1 MLLEISLEVPVLVPV
16 LVVLS
21 LVSLV
26 SLISLVSWVS
36 LDPMLSLLM
45 TDCFISSLVGRLGS
59 RAGSPLDLRESSE
72 PY

>member
-1 MLLEISLEVPVLVPV
+1 MLLETSLEVPVLVPV

-21 LVSLV
+21 LVSL
-26 SLISLVSWVS
+26 ISLVSLVS

-45 TDCFISSLVGRLGS
+45 TDCFISSLVGRLATK
-59 RAGSPLDLRESSE
+59 AGSPLDLRESSE

>member
-16 LVVLS
+16 PVLVVL
-21 LVSLV
+21 SLV